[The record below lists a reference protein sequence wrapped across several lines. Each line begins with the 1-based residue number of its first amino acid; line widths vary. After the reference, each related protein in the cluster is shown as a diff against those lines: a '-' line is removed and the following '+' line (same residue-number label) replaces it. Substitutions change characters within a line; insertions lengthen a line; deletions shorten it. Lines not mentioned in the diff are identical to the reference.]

1 LKNKDEGDEFQI
13 IFIKDY
19 DKIFKTMSNI
29 FRAYDIRGSYPDEI
43 NETIAKKIGAA
54 YIDLLAGKNIV
65 IGHDMRLSSPAL
77 ADAFIQGALFT
88 GASISDIGMVSTP
101 QLYYSIIEGE
111 FDGGVM
117 ITASHL
123 PSEINGFKLCW
134 KNAIPFSGDK
144 GLPEL
149 ENLVMTKKYS
159 FINNR
164 SSDSY
169 HKANFF
175 NQYINRLS
183 SFIHQ
188 PRQMKIV
195 VDAGNGMA
203 GDEVLNIFKSC
214 PVWTLI
220 PIYFKPD
227 GRFPHHVAN
236 PLIPAD
242 TSELQTK
249 TKMEK
254 ADIGV
259 AFDGDVDRCGF
270 IDEKGERIP
279 EDLVT
284 ALIAQFLLAKNPG
297 ATIVYDLRSSR
308 IVPETI
314 TSLGGEAIR
323 CRVGHSF
330 IKEAMHQNNALFAGE
345 LSGHYY
351 FRDIGFTDNGI
362 LAMIYMLNLLSV
374 RKQPLSHLVEPLK
387 KYSATGE
394 ININTKN
401 KGKIFSALENHFKD
415 GRKDY
420 LDGLTIEYD
429 NWWFNLRPSNT
440 EPVVRLNLEADE
452 PTLRE
457 TQKNMVLKIIKGT
470 DPAMNL
476 VA

>member
-1 LKNKDEGDEFQI
+1 LSDL
-13 IFIKDY
+13 
-19 DKIFKTMSNI
+19 
-29 FRAYDIRGSYPDEI
+29 DINP
-43 NETIAKKIGAA
+43 
-54 YIDLLAGKNIV
+54 
-65 IGHDMRLSSPAL
+65 
-77 ADAFIQGALFT
+77 
-88 GASISDIGMVSTP
+88 
-101 QLYYSIIEGE
+101 
-111 FDGGVM
+111 
-117 ITASHL
+117 
-123 PSEINGFKLCW
+123 
-134 KNAIPFSGDK
+134 
-144 GLPEL
+144 
-149 ENLVMTKKYS
+149 
-159 FINNR
+159 
-164 SSDSY
+164 
-169 HKANFF
+169 
-175 NQYINRLS
+175 
-183 SFIHQ
+183 
-188 PRQMKIV
+188 V
-195 VDAGNGMA
+195 V
-203 GDEVLNIFKSC
+203 
-214 PVWTLI
+214 
-220 PIYFKPD
+220 FKPD

-236 PLIPAD
+236 PLIPTD

-254 ADIGV
+254 ANIGI

-284 ALIAQFLLAKNPG
+284 ALIAQFLLTKNPG

-314 TSLGGEAIR
+314 TSIGGEAIR

-330 IKEAMHQNNALFAGE
+330 IKEAMHQINALFAGE

-362 LAMIYMLNLLSV
+362 LAMIYMLNLLSF
-374 RKQPLSHLVEPLK
+374 RKRPLSHLVEPLK

-394 ININTKN
+394 ININTNYKER
-401 KGKIFSALENHFKD
+401 IFSALENHFKD

-457 TQKNMVLKIIKGT
+457 TQKNMVLKIIKET
-470 DPAMNL
+470 DPATNL
-476 VA
+476 VT